1 MWVLLLP
8 LILLVPDD
16 IEDRV
21 RAAVFGKD
29 EAIGYTTEQLAYF
42 PSPCRMP
49 VFNEWIEDLFGFDE
63 KARALGDRFSGTKE
77 AARLVREAWL
87 AGGYIATGQIDAA
100 RDVTDLALRAFPDNS
115 ELNILAALKVPF
127 EAGASAIE
135 LSEVYEANV
144 KEETKGDM
152 IFYAYSPADRAGET
166 LAVVVEFAGP
176 GLWGPVK
183 GFLALEPDM
192 KTIRGLTFYQQEET
206 SLLL

>member
-1 MWVLLLP
+1 MKGSLYTIMYAALLG
-8 LILLVPDD
+8 IFCASLLT
-16 IEDRV
+16 
-21 RAAVFGKD
+21 AASSFTKPYY
-29 EAIGYTTEQLAYF
+29 EA
-42 PSPCRMP
+42 
-49 VFNEWIEDLFGFDE
+49 N
-63 KARALGDRFSGTKE
+63 KE
-77 AARLVREAWL
+77 AEK
-87 AGGYIATGQIDAA
+87 I
-100 RDVTDLALRAFPDNS
+100 
-115 ELNILAALKVPF
+115 LNILAALKVPF

-152 IFYAYSPADRAGET
+152 IFYAYSPADRADET

-206 SLLL
+206 PGLGGEIVTEGFRSQFSGKQIVGEDGTPGIVIKGTGSTAVNQVDAITGATMTCDKVQEMLNITIEKIIAAN